1 MKRLIIVICVLIIS
15 MVGCRHKHEFSEATC
30 TSPKTCKECEETEG
44 GVIEHD
50 YAEATCEVPK
60 TCSMCGNTEGEALEH
75 DYIEATCEVPK
86 TCGMCGN
93 TEGEALEHNYIEATC
108 ETPKTCS
115 MCGNTEGE
123 ALEHDYVEATC
134 EVPKTCSVCGNTEGE
149 VLEHDYVEAT
159 CKAPKTCS
167 MCGNIEGEKLEHDY
181 VEATCGS
188 SKKCSLCGI
197 TEGSPLGHTT
207 QIGLCTRCY
216 TIQNKNL
223 VEDIINKLEYA
234 NSLLDTAF
242 YNQVY
247 NMNYAYTMNEIYYA
261 LSSETYLYDQAYQL
275 YCEAKT
281 MCKDYEELAS
291 LKASIS
297 SAINSFPGEISNTED
312 SIKQYVSDLESM
324 TVAIATCELEMVVV
338 QELIQ

>member
-1 MKRLIIVICVLIIS
+1 MKRLIIVICMLIIS
-15 MVGCRHKHEFSEATC
+15 RVGCRHKHEFSEATC
-30 TSPKTCKECEETEG
+30 TSPKICKECKETEG
-44 GVIEHD
+44 EVI
-50 YAEATCEVPK
+50 
-60 TCSMCGNTEGEALEH
+60 
-75 DYIEATCEVPK
+75 
-86 TCGMCGN
+86 
-93 TEGEALEHNYIEATC
+93 
-108 ETPKTCS
+108 
-115 MCGNTEGE
+115 
-123 ALEHDYVEATC
+123 EHDYVEATC

-149 VLEHDYVEAT
+149 VLEHDYIDATCETPKTCGVCGNTEGEALEHNYVDAT

-216 TIQNKNL
+216 IIQNKNL
-223 VEDIINKLEYA
+223 VEDIISKLEYA

-242 YNQVY
+242 YNQVN
-247 NMNYAYTMNEIYYA
+247 NMNYAYTMDEIYYA

-312 SIKQYVSDLESM
+312 SIKQYVSGLESM
-324 TVAIATCELEMVVV
+324 TVAIATCELEMVVA